1 MRIIITGGA
10 GFIGSAF
17 IRKFINKSDIQILN
31 IDKLTYAGN
40 LTAISEAEKQP
51 NYTFLKA
58 DISDINL
65 MKDTVG
71 DFAPDILI
79 NFAAESHVDRSITNP
94 DSFIR
99 TNIFG
104 TFSLL
109 EACRDYVANSAK
121 KDFLFYHISTDEVFG
136 DLQPLD
142 APFTENNIYDPS
154 SPYSASKA
162 ASDHLVRAWA
172 RTYEIDYIISNCSN
186 NFGPFQFPEKL
197 IPKTII
203 KVLQGEEI
211 PIYGNG
217 MQIRDWLYV
226 DDHVEAIYS
235 ILTSGKKNENFNI
248 GGSNEYTNIS
258 VVEKICSIIQNIHYP
273 LLDKNFNANSLITFI
288 QDRPGHDTRYAI
300 NSEKLKEH
308 IGWSPSKPFDQRL
321 EETVHWYVENRTW
334 WTSLIS

>member
-1 MRIIITGGA
+1 
-10 GFIGSAF
+10 
-17 IRKFINKSDIQILN
+17 
-31 IDKLTYAGN
+31 
-40 LTAISEAEKQP
+40 
-51 NYTFLKA
+51 
-58 DISDINL
+58 
-65 MKDTVG
+65 
-71 DFAPDILI
+71 
-79 NFAAESHVDRSITNP
+79 
-94 DSFIR
+94 
-99 TNIFG
+99 
-104 TFSLL
+104 
-109 EACRDYVANSAK
+109 
-121 KDFLFYHISTDEVFG
+121 
-136 DLQPLD
+136 
-142 APFTENNIYDPS
+142 
-154 SPYSASKA
+154 
-162 ASDHLVRAWA
+162 
-172 RTYEIDYIISNCSN
+172 
-186 NFGPFQFPEKL
+186 
-197 IPKTII
+197 
-203 KVLQGEEI
+203 VLQGEEI